1 MEIRFSEQDTR
12 LIVALIGDLDNVSA
26 IEAEKKLQPVFEQD
40 DHDVVL
46 ECSHLNYISS
56 RGLRLLIMIYKH
68 VRDSGHQGYV
78 TKMNETVKEVLAT
91 GGFLK
96 LYQEE

>member
-1 MEIRFSEQDTR
+1 MDITINQVEDR
-12 LIVALIGDLDNVSA
+12 LVVALIGDLDNVSA

-68 VRDSGHQGYV
+68 LRDSGHRGYV
-78 TKMNETVKEVLAT
+78 TKMNETVKEVLIT